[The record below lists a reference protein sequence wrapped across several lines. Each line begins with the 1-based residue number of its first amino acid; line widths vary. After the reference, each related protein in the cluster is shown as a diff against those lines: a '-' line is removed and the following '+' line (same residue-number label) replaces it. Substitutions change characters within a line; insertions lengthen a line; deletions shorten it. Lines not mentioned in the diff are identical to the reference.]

1 MKILVIGA
9 RSSGSKND
17 PRMIAAALEEAGH
30 DVLSCTWES
39 LRFDIRTGSVKVYD
53 GSEEVFSRGVEKII
67 AFGWYKQGR
76 QSIYRDVAFSFGL
89 VAQSHNVSIWNSE
102 VLQQRSTSKL
112 SCMVQLAL
120 ANIEVPP
127 TQFSLD
133 AKALIERQPLPF
145 IAKAA
150 AASRGENN
158 YLVDSEAVRKEVC
171 ANPDIYFLVQ
181 QFLANTHDLRVIC
194 FDGRPQLALRR
205 SRDAGAAT
213 HLNNTSQGA
222 TAEWIELQQLPAEL
236 LTVAEKICKIMSR
249 EMAGIDFIPD
259 TQAVGGYSCLEVN
272 AVPQLTSGFDVDVK
286 IKALTRALTSDR
298 ESEKI

>member
-17 PRMIAAALEEAGH
+17 PKVIAAALEQAGH
-30 DVLSCTWES
+30 EVVSCTWES
-39 LRFDIRTGSVKVYD
+39 LRFDIRTGSVKVYY
-53 GSEEVFSRGVEKII
+53 GSEEVFSRGIEKII
-67 AFGWYKQGR
+67 ALGWYKHGR

-89 VAQSHNVSIWNSE
+89 AAQRHNVSIWNSE

-120 ANIEVPP
+120 AGIDVPS

-133 AKALIERQPLPF
+133 GQEVIEQQPLPF

-158 YLVDSEAVRKEVC
+158 YLVDTETVRQTINTESDV
-171 ANPDIYFLVQ
+171 YFLVQ
-181 QFLANTHDLRVIC
+181 PFLPNTHDLRVIC
-194 FDGRPQLALRR
+194 FGGRPQLALKR
-205 SRDAGAAT
+205 SRGTGATT

-222 TAEWIELQQLPAEL
+222 SAVWLDLHQLPAEL
-236 LTVAEKICKIMSR
+236 LTVSEKICKIMSR

-259 TQAVGGYSCLEVN
+259 AQAVGGYSCLEVN